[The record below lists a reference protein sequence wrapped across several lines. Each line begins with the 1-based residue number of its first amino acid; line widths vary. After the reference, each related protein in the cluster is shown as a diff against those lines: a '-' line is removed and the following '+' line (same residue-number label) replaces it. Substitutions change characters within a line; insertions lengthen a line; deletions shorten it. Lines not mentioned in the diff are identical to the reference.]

1 MCIIIMI
8 KVMNDVCL
16 WQYTKVG
23 DIYVLLS
30 YLQISFLKDSPR
42 RMREG
47 FKDLHKFRG
56 EWQPILSKDVE
67 KDGEECA
74 CRVNPQGRPPH

>member
-30 YLQISFLKDSPR
+30 YLQISFFKRQSQAD
-42 RMREG
+42 EG
-47 FKDLHKFRG
+47 RVQGPPQIQRG
-56 EWQPILSKDVE
+56 VAAHPFER
-67 KDGEECA
+67 C
-74 CRVNPQGRPPH
+74 